1 MGRKI
6 LLSLIALL
14 GGGILFSLAQSKQI
28 SGTVTGPDGKP
39 VAGATVMVDGTQV
52 GTISNGEGSFTI
64 AAPENGSLIVSFIGC
79 ETQKVAIGGKTRI
92 SITLKEDSQ
101 DIDDVIVVAFGTAKK
116 DAFTGAAKV
125 IKSDDL
131 IKTQSSNVGDALV
144 GKIAGVQF
152 SAASGR
158 PGAGQKIY
166 VRGYGSMN
174 AQNDPLWVV
183 DGVPYEGDI
192 NNINAAD
199 IESISVLKDAASNA
213 LYGARGANGV
223 IMVTTKRA
231 KAGEATVTFDGK
243 WGINTRALQTY
254 DIVEDA
260 GEYYEM
266 HHKSL
271 YNYYRLNKKQSAA
284 EAYASANKLLTS
296 NDPGGLGYNVFTVP
310 EGQNLIGENGRL
322 NPRATQGR
330 LVTDSN
336 GQKFYLQPDNWLDE
350 IYKSA
355 AFRQEYNVNVSG
367 ATDRANFFASLGY
380 LDNTG
385 IVDGSNSERY
395 TARLRADYQAKK
407 WLKVGGNM
415 SYTHFVWHNGNKPNA
430 DGEGQGEGNSDG
442 GNAFATAIRMA
453 PIYPVYMRDGK
464 GKIMIDKYGFKMY
477 DTGDGRNGG
486 ALRTNGGKSN
496 DLQDI
501 QLNKYINEGNAL
513 IANGFADFSLYK
525 GLKLT
530 LNGSVSLD
538 ETRGT
543 SVSNPYY
550 GQFAES
556 GGSVYKSHGR
566 EIAYNM
572 QQLLTYNNTFAE
584 VHNLDLLFGHEM
596 YNRKSYGLY
605 GSRTMMFSPDNTELS
620 GAVIDSSRSGSSVLE
635 YNNEGY
641 FFRGQYDYDNRIY
654 LSGSYRRD
662 ASSRFHPDHRWGNFW
677 SLGAAWIINRESWFN
692 APWVNMLKVKA
703 SYGSQGND
711 NLGSRAESY
720 YRYTDYREIL
730 SSGDGVTS
738 VLFQKGN
745 PDITWE
751 TNANLN
757 VGVEFGFW
765 DNRLSGSLDVFNRK
779 TTDMLFELA
788 TPIEAG
794 YTTIFTNIGD
804 MVNRGFEIE
813 LHADLIRTKNLVWDF
828 SLNMTHYKNK
838 VTRLPEQFKNNTTA
852 DGKHVG
858 RWQSTKF
865 LTEGESVFSF
875 YVPTYAGVDPETG
888 KSQWYTYKTEED
900 GTKKRIKTSDYSVAS
915 QEGREMHGDALP
927 DVYGGFGTSL
937 RFHGIDFSIGFTYQ
951 LGGQVLDEGYRF
963 YMNSPAGTSTGNNYH
978 HDLLNSWTP
987 ENSGSNIPRFA
998 YGDTN
1003 QAAIS
1008 DRFLISASY
1017 LNIQNITLG
1026 YTLPKRITRKFLV
1039 ENLRIYFACDNVWY
1053 WSKRQGLDPR
1063 QAING
1068 ITNPYYYAPIR
1079 TFSGGVTVTF

>member
-1 MGRKI
+1 MVRKI

-14 GGGILFSLAQSKQI
+14 GGGILLSLAQSKQI

-39 VAGATVMVDGTQV
+39 VAGATVMVDGSHV
-52 GTISNGEGSFTI
+52 GTTSNGDGSFTI
-64 AAPENGSLIVSFIGC
+64 TAPGNGSLVVSFIGY
-79 ETQKVAIGGKTRI
+79 ETQKVAIGSKTRI
-92 SITLKEDSQ
+92 NISLKEDAQ
-101 DIDDVIVVAFGTAKK
+101 AIDDVIVVAFGTAKK

-152 SAASGR
+152 SSASGR
-158 PGAGQKIY
+158 PGSGQKIY

-174 AQNDPLWVV
+174 AKNDPLWVV

-213 LYGARGANGV
+213 LYGSRGANGV

-266 HHKSL
+266 HYKSL
-271 YNYYRLNKKQSAA
+271 YNYYTLDQKYTPLAA
-284 EAYASANKLLTS
+284 NIAANKLLTS

-310 EGQNLIGENGRL
+310 DGQNLIGDNGRL
-322 NPRATQGR
+322 NPRAKQGR
-330 LVTDSN
+330 LVTDAK
-336 GQKFYLQPDNWLDE
+336 GQQFYLQPDNWLDE
-350 IYKSA
+350 IYKSSS
-355 AFRQEYNVNVSG
+355 FRQEYNVSVSG

-385 IVDGSNSERY
+385 IVDGSSNERY

-415 SYTHFVWHNGNKPNA
+415 SYTHFVWNNGNQTND
-430 DGEGQGEGNSDG
+430 DGDGQGEGNADG

-453 PIYPVYMRDGK
+453 PIYPVYMRDGN
-464 GKIMIDKYGFKMY
+464 GNSMIDEYGFKMY

-501 QLNKYINEGNAL
+501 QLNKYINEGNAFM
-513 IANGFADFSLYK
+513 ANGFADFSLYK

-543 SVSNPYY
+543 QVSNPYY

-556 GGSVYKSHGR
+556 GGAVFKSHSR

-572 QQLLTYNNTFAE
+572 QQFLTYTNTFAD

-605 GSRTMMFSPDNTELS
+605 GSKTMMFSPDNTELS
-620 GAVIDSSRSGSSVLE
+620 GAVVDSSRSGSSVLE

-654 LSGSYRRD
+654 FSGSYRRD

-692 APWVNMLKVKA
+692 ASWVNMLKVKA

-711 NLGSRAESY
+711 NLGSKAESY

-738 VLFQKGN
+738 VLYQKGN

-757 VGVEFGFW
+757 VGVEFGLW
-765 DNRLSGSLDVFNRK
+765 DNRLSGSIDVFNRK

-788 TPIEAG
+788 TPIESG

-804 MVNRGFEIE
+804 MVNRGLEIE
-813 LHADLIRTKNLVWDF
+813 LNADLIRTKNLVWDF

-838 VTRLPEQFKNNTTA
+838 VTHLPEQFKNNTTA

-858 RWQSTKF
+858 RWQDTKF

-888 KSQWYTYKTEED
+888 KSLWYTYKTDDAGNKE
-900 GTKKRIKTSDYSVAS
+900 RIKTSDYSVAS

-937 RFHGIDFSIGFTYQ
+937 RFYGVDFSIGFTYQ
-951 LGGQVLDEGYRF
+951 LGGQVLDQGYMF

-998 YGDTN
+998 YNDSN
-1003 QAAIS
+1003 QAAVS
-1008 DRFLISASY
+1008 DRFLTSASY

-1039 ENLRIYFACDNVWY
+1039 ENLRIYLACDNVWY

-1063 QAING
+1063 QSING